1 MTLKAVLF
9 DFNGVIINDELLHE
23 KLIEQVLLEE
33 NLLLKTGEYQKF
45 CLGRSD
51 RACLENILTQRGRY
65 VNEGY
70 LEQLIKRKTLAYQ
83 QQLESIEELPIYSDT
98 VDFIDRVSQANL
110 KMAVVTGAIRAE
122 VELVLNKAN
131 LADYFQVIVA
141 GDDVKASKPKP
152 DGYLLAVDILNQQYI
167 DINLK
172 PSECLV
178 IEDTFPGIEAA
189 KLAGMPVV
197 GVAHTYPFHMLQ
209 RLANWCVD
217 YLSDLELDRI
227 QKVNQEII

>member
-9 DFNGVIINDELLHE
+9 DFNGVIINDDFLHE
-23 KLIEQVLLEE
+23 KLIAQLLLEE
-33 NLLLKTGEYQKF
+33 NLLLKVGEYQKF

-51 RACLENILTQRGRY
+51 KAGLEDLLIHRGRY
-65 VNEGY
+65 VKQEY
-70 LEQLIKRKTLAYQ
+70 LERLIKRKTLSYQ
-83 QQLESIEELPIYSDT
+83 QQLESLEKLPIYSDT
-98 VDFIDRVSQANL
+98 IDFISQLSQTDL
-110 KMAVVTGAIRAE
+110 KIALVTGAVRAD

-131 LADYFQVIVA
+131 LVDFFKVTIT
-141 GDDVKASKPKP
+141 GDDIKASKPEP
-152 DGYLLAVDILNQQYI
+152 DCYLLAVDILNQQYI

-178 IEDTFPGIEAA
+178 IENTFPGIKAA

-197 GVAHTYPFHMLQ
+197 AVAHTYPFHMLQ

-227 QKVNQEII
+227 QKVYQ